1 MKPSVTRGRMML
13 LALIFVFALPA
24 LLAKLIL
31 QQQWYTSG
39 VTNKGTLIDPNTSF
53 ASLGVDNPY
62 FGERWQLGYVMPEKC
77 DALCLEQLHLL
88 KQSHTA
94 LGKYQQRVE
103 PVILLSSGS
112 DQQAI
117 AQIDFPVVP
126 INSAFEQV
134 VDSFEYVIVDPRG
147 QLVMRYPKVDSADNL
162 VAQSKGLLADLRKLL
177 KLSRVG

>member
-1 MKPSVTRGRMML
+1 MKASVTRGRIML

-31 QQQWYTSG
+31 QQQWYTAG
-39 VTNKGTLIDPNTSF
+39 VTNKGTLIEPSTSY
-53 ASLGVDNPY
+53 ASLGVENPY
-62 FGERWQLGYVMPEKC
+62 VGQRWQLAYVMPEVC
-77 DALCLEQLHLL
+77 DSLCLEQLYLL

-103 PVILLSSGS
+103 PVVLVRERS
-112 DQQAI
+112 DQQALQDI
-117 AQIDFPVVP
+117 GFSTLT
-126 INSAFEQV
+126 INSAFGQV
-134 VDSFEYVIVDPRG
+134 VGGFEYVIVDPRG
-147 QLVMRYPKVDSADNL
+147 QLVMRYPKVDSQDNL